1 MHGKTAGSPTIVKS
15 LFIPLMDVRLCPR
28 ATSSSRVIHAR
39 LKQSLGALGCVWWLF
54 RSDIDPGV
62 PVATRNIRRNTN
74 GHSLPT

>member
-1 MHGKTAGSPTIVKS
+1 VHRKTAGSPTIVKS
-15 LFIPLMDVRLCPR
+15 FFIPLRDVSSGPR
-28 ATSSSRVIHAR
+28 AAFSSRVIHAR
-39 LKQSLGALGCVWWLF
+39 LKQSLGALGCVWRLF